1 MPLTPLLA
9 ITLTDV
15 ELADQLLALLEE
27 EFQALAQR
35 DLVAL
40 ESLLGG
46 KQILLKQLDQHAQ
59 HRSTLL
65 RAAGLSNDLAGL
77 QQYAAGQAEGQEL
90 LAASA
95 RLSELIEACK
105 QRNVRNGQII
115 QASQIGTSRVLNLLQ
130 GSSSA
135 PTLYNSRGSQ
145 TRSGYQRPL
154 SSA

>member
-1 MPLTPLLA
+1 MPVTPLLA
-9 ITLTDV
+9 ITLNDV

-59 HRSTLL
+59 HRSALL
-65 RAAGLSNDLAGL
+65 RSASLSNDLAGL
-77 QQYAAGQAEGQEL
+77 QQYAAGQDEGQAL
-90 LAASA
+90 LAVSA
-95 RLSELIEACK
+95 RLNELIEACK

-135 PTLYNSRGSQ
+135 PALYNSRGSQ

>member
-1 MPLTPLLA
+1 MPNATLLD
-9 ITLTDV
+9 ITRHDI
-15 ELADQLLALLEE
+15 ELSEQLLALIDQ
-27 EFQALAQR
+27 EFQALSER
-35 DLVAL
+35 HLERL
-40 ESLLGG
+40 ESLLDT
-46 KQILLKQLDQHAQ
+46 KQIRLKQLDQHAQ
-59 HRSTLL
+59 HRSALL
-65 RAAGLSNDLAGL
+65 RLAGLSNDLAGL
-77 QQYAAGQAEGQEL
+77 QQYAAGQDEGQAL

-115 QASQIGTSRVLNLLQ
+115 QANQIGTSRVLNLLQ

-135 PTLYNSRGSQ
+135 PMLYNSRGSQ